1 MGAHLQTLRH
11 GREAKLR
18 RHRAPIP
25 FHEGRADL
33 ENLVAVDADDL
44 GDLRLAAVDDGTI
57 KFFAGT
63 DVHLAQQ
70 RALRHDWQRPIH
82 RRPRNR
88 IVERASVV
96 QQLLRGE
103 MFGLCEGRIENCQPL
118 VSRAQSLLGKKFSEG
133 FACGRDAHVR
143 TVFAVRKP
151 VNAFQPAADSGINL
165 RRLFGPLV
173 IRAMM
178 VGVHPLAG
186 FDKLLHYRVPEHLR
200 DAIGVGFLV
209 RIPVGP
215 ALRLGIVGE
224 IGGPTDFPV
233 DKLKLV
239 AQVVHPFPALPP
251 DLLELARWMARYYAC
266 GLDSIIETMI
276 PVAVRKGA
284 GLKQEKLLSIARKLN
299 ADELAAL
306 EKKAPQ
312 QAKLYRFLDQQF
324 RPQRKGLVIGRLGQ
338 SAAVAQALVKRGVV
352 REETQRV
359 ERIAYSDEH
368 DVGELVAAQPHRL
381 NEEQQR
387 AVDAVTA
394 SLGREKF
401 GVTLLHGITGSGKTE
416 VYLRAI
422 DTALKAGGGVV
433 FLVPEVALTP
443 QTVARLRSRLEAI
456 AGDQRCV
463 VWHSHLSEGERLD
476 GWLAL
481 ATGEARVVVG
491 ARSAI
496 FAPVQNLQL
505 IVVDEEHEPAYK
517 QDETPRYHGRDVAVM
532 RAKIARSFCLLGS
545 ATPSLES
552 FENAQTGKYDL
563 LQLTQRVD
571 ARKLPF
577 IDIVDLRIEA
587 AKQRTLPAISQ
598 KLVRAMQDRLERR
611 EQTILFINR
620 RGYSSSMLCTKCGH
634 VEECVHCSIA
644 LTYHRTDESL
654 RCHLC
659 GAQKPAPLRCP
670 KCAAP
675 DIRWRG
681 LGTQRVEEAVKR
693 VMPRAKVERMDTDT
707 MSKKNRFREVLAQFR
722 AGKIDVLV
730 GTQMIGKGLDFPN
743 VTLVGLI
750 DADISMHIPDF
761 RANERTFQLLVQVA
775 GRAGRGDR
783 AGEVI
788 VQTFTPQAEPIQ
800 YSRHADYAG
809 FAASELAMRKSF
821 HYPPY
826 RHLIKHLFRGPNP
839 EKLKFF
845 AEQFARL
852 MEKTFGDRV
861 ELRGPTPSPIEK
873 IKDEYRWQLW
883 YFTNAVTKVVPE
895 LARLRAGFA
904 WPDDLTQVLDVDPVN
919 LG

>member
-1 MGAHLQTLRH
+1 M
-11 GREAKLR
+11 
-18 RHRAPIP
+18 I
-25 FHEGRADL
+25 
-33 ENLVAVDADDL
+33 
-44 GDLRLAAVDDGTI
+44 
-57 KFFAGT
+57 
-63 DVHLAQQ
+63 
-70 RALRHDWQRPIH
+70 
-82 RRPRNR
+82 
-88 IVERASVV
+88 
-96 QQLLRGE
+96 
-103 MFGLCEGRIENCQPL
+103 
-118 VSRAQSLLGKKFSEG
+118 
-133 FACGRDAHVR
+133 
-143 TVFAVRKP
+143 
-151 VNAFQPAADSGINL
+151 
-165 RRLFGPLV
+165 
-173 IRAMM
+173 

-186 FDKLLHYRVPEHLR
+186 FDKVLHYRVPESLC
-200 DAIGVGFLV
+200 ASVAVGSLV
-209 RIPVGP
+209 RIPVVST
-215 ALRLGIVGE
+215 LKLGIVGE
-224 IGGPTDFPV
+224 IGAPKDFPV
-233 DKLKLV
+233 ERLKSI
-239 AQVVHPFPALPP
+239 AQAVYPFPALPP
-251 DLLELARWMARYYAC
+251 DLLGLARWMAGYYAC

-276 PVAVRKGA
+276 PAAVRRGA
-284 GLKQEKLLSIARKLN
+284 ALKQEKLLAIARKPEP
-299 ADELAAL
+299 DEIAGL
-306 EKKAPQ
+306 EKRAPA
-312 QAKLYRFLDQQF
+312 QAKLYRFLEQQF
-324 RPQRKGLVIGRLGQ
+324 RPQPKALVLNRLNQ
-338 SAAVAQALVKRGVV
+338 TAAVVAALVKRGLI
-352 REETQRV
+352 REETRRI
-359 ERIAYSDEH
+359 ERIAYDDDHSS
-368 DVGELVAAQPHRL
+368 GELVAAMPHAL
-381 NEEQQR
+381 NAEQQV
-387 AVDAVTA
+387 AVDAMSA
-394 SLGREKF
+394 RLAEDKF

-456 AGDQRCV
+456 AAGQRCV

-496 FAPVQNLQL
+496 FAPVQNLKL

-532 RAKIARSFCLLGS
+532 RAKLAGAQCLLGS

-552 FENAQTGKYDL
+552 FTNVESGKYQL

-587 AKQRTLPAISQ
+587 AKQRTLPALSGR
-598 KLVRAMQDRLERR
+598 LVRAMQDRLEKR

-634 VEECVHCSIA
+634 VEECTHCSITM
-644 LTYHRTDESL
+644 TYHRSDETL

-659 GAQKPAPLRCP
+659 GDQRPAPARCP

-681 LGTQRVEEAVKR
+681 LGTQRVEEAVR
-693 VMPRAKVERMDTDT
+693 RMVPRARIERMDTDT
-707 MSKKNRFREVLAQFR
+707 MSKKNRFREILAQFR

-743 VTLVGLI
+743 VTLVGLV
-750 DADISMHIPDF
+750 DADISMHVPDF

-788 VQTFTPQAEPIQ
+788 VQTFTPQAEAIQ
-800 YSRHADYAG
+800 FSRHADFAG
-809 FAASELAMRKSF
+809 FAAAELKIRKEYR
-821 HYPPY
+821 YPPY
-826 RHLIKHLFRGPNP
+826 RHLIHHLFRGKNP

-845 AEQFARL
+845 AEQWAKL
-852 MEKTFGDRV
+852 IEKTLGDRV
-861 ELRGPTPSPIEK
+861 ELRGPSPSPIEK

-883 YFTNAVTKVVPE
+883 YFTSSVTKVVPE
-895 LARLRAGFA
+895 LARLRRDFA
-904 WPDDLTQVLDVDPVN
+904 WPDDITQVLDVDPVN